1 MMVVMQDL
9 WLLAGKMRGDSE
21 DDRIRPAFWLV
32 KLDLFSL
39 SLSSRKG
46 TPAFTRY
53 PCNWRLGV
61 RDRSPSGGGKQR

>member
-9 WLLAGKMRGDSE
+9 WLLAGKMRADSE

-46 TPAFTRY
+46 MRAFTRR
-53 PCNWRLGV
+53 PCNWRLAV
-61 RDRSPSGGGKQR
+61 RDRSPSGGKQR